1 MSHSE
6 ITLREITRM
15 FSGAAHS
22 HEIMVCSDSRLP
34 RDYRCVGGD
43 ARDLALEILR
53 THTRDCKRCHLALA
67 RSGHGYRLIGQL
79 CAGCIMHMRL
89 GWLVLTAAPVRA
101 TAPVR
106 VLGAGRRVAPC
117 RSLARLL
124 HPASRRHNAR
134 ELLQPTRPAAG
145 ACASSARD
153 GASAR
158 ATWEKR
164 APLRWKP
171 AQRSS
176 DARVSGSARASA
188 ASKISPPSVVTAWLR
203 APSEATSC
211 GDCYRW

>member
-1 MSHSE
+1 MRSRSVKSRAWSQALLTVTKSWSAQIRDCLE
-6 ITLREITRM
+6 ITL
-15 FSGAAHS
+15 
-22 HEIMVCSDSRLP
+22 
-34 RDYRCVGGD
+34 D
-43 ARDLALEILR
+43 ARDLALEIWR

-79 CAGCIMHMRL
+79 CAQLCAIMQC
-89 GWLVLTAAPVRA
+89 APWVARAHRSSSPRDGSSPSAWRGAPRRALSLASAPPIPSVAQTQCARARA
-101 TAPVR
+101 TYTPSRWRVR
-106 VLGAGRRVAPC
+106 FVG
-117 RSLARLL
+117 
-124 HPASRRHNAR
+124 
-134 ELLQPTRPAAG
+134 TRW
-145 ACASSARD
+145 
-153 GASAR
+153 SAR

-211 GDCYRW
+211 GDVKRVV

>member
-1 MSHSE
+1 MV
-6 ITLREITRM
+6 
-15 FSGAAHS
+15 SGAAHS
-22 HEIMVCSDSRLP
+22 HEIIDRSDSRLP

-89 GWLVLTAAPVRA
+89 GWLVLTAAPASARRDSPSVW
-101 TAPVR
+101 
-106 VLGAGRRVAPC
+106 RVAP
-117 RSLARLL
+117 RRDLSLASA
-124 HPASRRHNAR
+124 PPTPSVAQTQCAR
-134 ELLQPTRPAAG
+134 APAAYTPSRWRVRFVG
-145 ACASSARD
+145 TRW
-153 GASAR
+153 SAR

-211 GDCYRW
+211 GDVKRVV